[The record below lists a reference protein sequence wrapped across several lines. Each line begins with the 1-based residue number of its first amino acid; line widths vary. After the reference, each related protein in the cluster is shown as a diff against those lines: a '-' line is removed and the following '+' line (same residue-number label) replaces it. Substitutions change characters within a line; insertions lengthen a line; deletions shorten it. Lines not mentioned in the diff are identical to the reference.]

1 MLRLANVCRANYP
14 GSPKIL
20 VRDLSQINGNPLGA
34 LRANLQRTAERCSQ
48 LVEWEWRF
56 PIEGAAVKIQIIRFM
71 LLAALSCSHLYAQAA
86 AEVSA
91 GSAYAAMTYPFPVSK
106 FVFSQEGRKAAA
118 TIPSAR
124 LVEFNELGHA
134 PHVEAPERFLDAVV
148 PFLMP

>member
-1 MLRLANVCRANYP
+1 M
-14 GSPKIL
+14 
-20 VRDLSQINGNPLGA
+20 
-34 LRANLQRTAERCSQ
+34 
-48 LVEWEWRF
+48 
-56 PIEGAAVKIQIIRFM
+56 KIQIIRFM